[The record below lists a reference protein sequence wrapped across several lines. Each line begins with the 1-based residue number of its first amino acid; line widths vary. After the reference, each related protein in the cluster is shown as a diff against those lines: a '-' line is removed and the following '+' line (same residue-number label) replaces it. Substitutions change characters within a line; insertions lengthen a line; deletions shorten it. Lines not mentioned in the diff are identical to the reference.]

1 LLKPSVLQN
10 WHPVTKGKTR
20 LHDSLGF
27 LTGIFAGHDCDLL
40 MLFQIQSL
48 CLPVSIHEYEKE
60 EVGLHEHFRFLGQTD
75 LDQRQL
81 NLHLRILNIL
91 QNQED
96 IL

>member
-20 LHDSLGF
+20 LHDSL
-27 LTGIFAGHDCDLL
+27 GHDCDLL